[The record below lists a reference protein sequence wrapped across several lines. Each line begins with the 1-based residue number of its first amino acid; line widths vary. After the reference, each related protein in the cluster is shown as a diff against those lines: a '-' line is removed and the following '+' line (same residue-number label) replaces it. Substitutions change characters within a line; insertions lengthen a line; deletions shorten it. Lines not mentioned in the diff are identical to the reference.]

1 MGWGCFFLR
10 AEALGA
16 EQPVEA
22 DASVRA
28 RDKGDGMECPGKG
41 RRGGGHGADALGTV
55 AFYGVNGRF
64 GRDGLF
70 G

>member
-1 MGWGCFFLR
+1 MGMFFLR

-41 RRGGGHGADALGTV
+41 RRGGGDT
-55 AFYGVNGRF
+55 
-64 GRDGLF
+64 GLTPWARWLF
-70 G
+70 MG

>member
-1 MGWGCFFLR
+1 MFFFYGLKPLARNNPLR
-10 AEALGA
+10 RTQASGHGTKEMVWNAL
-16 EQPVEA
+16 
-22 DASVRA
+22 A
-28 RDKGDGMECPGKG
+28 RDEG
-41 RRGGGHGADALGTV
+41 GGGHGADALGTV